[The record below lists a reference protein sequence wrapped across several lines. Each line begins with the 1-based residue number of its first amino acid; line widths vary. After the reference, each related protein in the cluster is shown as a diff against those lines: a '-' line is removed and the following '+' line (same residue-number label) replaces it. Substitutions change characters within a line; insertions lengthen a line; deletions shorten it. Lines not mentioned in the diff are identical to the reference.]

1 MDKTIQLKDKKFRLT
16 MPEAVIL
23 EAVERVASKM
33 REDLKDKN
41 PVFLVVLNGAFMY
54 AADLLK
60 RVEIP
65 AEVSFVKM
73 SSYSGKSSS
82 GVVSEILGLNVDVK
96 GRTVVIV
103 EDIVDS
109 GLTMKRMTEILMQ
122 KGVKELH
129 ITTLLAKPSAIKY
142 DVNIEYAALEIPNDF
157 IVGYGLDYDGYGR
170 NLKDIYTVVD

>member
-73 SSYSGKSSS
+73 SSYSGTSSS